1 MKKTMTELT
10 VEELKAKE
18 KSLKTGFGLLLGMMI
33 VMIIALVA
41 LAFLKGAS
49 SLVISLGVM
58 PLFFVPILINS
69 KKTLKQVEDELSS
82 RTRV

>member
-1 MKKTMTELT
+1 MKKPIAELT
-10 VEELKAKE
+10 VDELKAKE

-41 LAFLKGAS
+41 LVFLKGAGAI
-49 SLVISLGVM
+49 VISLGVM

-69 KKTLKQVEDELSS
+69 KKTLKQVEEELSS